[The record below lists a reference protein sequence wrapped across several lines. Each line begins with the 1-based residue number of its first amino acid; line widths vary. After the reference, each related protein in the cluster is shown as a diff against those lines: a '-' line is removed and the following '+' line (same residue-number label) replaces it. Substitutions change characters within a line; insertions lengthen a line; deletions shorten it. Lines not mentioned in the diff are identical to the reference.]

1 MLAVCIYSSAN
12 YAIRIAEPGKKS
24 TIVPAPPAPGPA
36 RSSSRAS
43 RTGQQLGT
51 TSQNKAASPVALG
64 QVREAAQR
72 RFAELPNQAGSAGR
86 GPRSELSLPLP
97 GHAVLPGRALCAG
110 GTRRAPGASSASSGS
125 LPLSP
130 TVPARSPVTPPLPKP
145 VSQQLPP
152 RLLRRSPSPLA
163 PEGGGSS
170 CRTPRQR
177 KAPLLNKPSRATT
190 SMVLPTSARTGTQ
203 GGHR

>member
-43 RTGQQLGT
+43 KTGQQLGT

-72 RFAELPNQAGSAGR
+72 RIAELPNRAGSGGR

-110 GTRRAPGASSASSGS
+110 GTRKAPGASSPSSGS

-145 VSQQLPP
+145 VSPQLPP
-152 RLLRRSPSPLA
+152 RLLGAAPRPSPPREGAAAAA
-163 PEGGGSS
+163 P
-170 CRTPRQR
+170 P
-177 KAPLLNKPSRATT
+177 
-190 SMVLPTSARTGTQ
+190 ARG
-203 GGHR
+203 RRRF